1 MEKIKV
7 GKIINTHGIKG
18 EIKVQASGNETF
30 DRDIS
35 YYIGNDFFE
44 VRTTNSK
51 FRNGIYIVKLKDF
64 NNINDVLI
72 FKSKDIFID
81 LDNLSDLEEN
91 EYYIKDLIGLDVID
105 EFNNNVG
112 KLVDVLE
119 YEANDVYE
127 VETQNGLI
135 SIPSVS
141 EFIIEINIEK
151 KYLKAKII
159 EGM

>member
-1 MEKIKV
+1 MKKIKV

-35 YYIGNDFFE
+35 YYIGSDFFE

-81 LDNLSDLEEN
+81 LDDLSDLEEN

-127 VETQNGLI
+127 VETKNGLI